1 MFLHVLHVQVLAV
14 FQGLGQRC
22 IYSIEGIS
30 DHTPQHANSQEAR
43 EGVSGGVVQG
53 RGQYVC
59 DLDPLQLA
67 LVVLIIN
74 RHTRGLDGMR
84 EHVHDQII

>member
-1 MFLHVLHVQVLAV
+1 MVQGRASGGVV
-14 FQGLGQRC
+14 QGR
-22 IYSIEGIS
+22 
-30 DHTPQHANSQEAR
+30 
-43 EGVSGGVVQG
+43 VSGGVVQG

-59 DLDPLQLA
+59 DLDPPQLA
-67 LVVLIIN
+67 LLVLIIN